1 MLEKEFDIV
10 KFIYVVRISQFLSKL
25 VLRKHQRALVTSF
38 KKYQIDDLC
47 HPDETSAANSG

>member
-1 MLEKEFDIV
+1 MLANEFDIV

-38 KKYQIDDLC
+38 KKYQIDDLSQ
-47 HPDETSAANSG
+47 PDETSAANTD

>member
-38 KKYQIDDLC
+38 KKYQIDDLS